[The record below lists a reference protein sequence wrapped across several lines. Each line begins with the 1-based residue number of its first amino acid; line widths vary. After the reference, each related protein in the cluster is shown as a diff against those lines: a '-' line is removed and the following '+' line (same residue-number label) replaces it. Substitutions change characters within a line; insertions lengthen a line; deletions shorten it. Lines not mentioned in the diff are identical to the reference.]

1 MTGSMPRSQ
10 RRVPF
15 EGSQAWAFPDAK
27 DQARARVSVEAG
39 RLRTSWA
46 HTRALLRI
54 EDPMPR
60 DEDDLSF
67 CRALADGVIL
77 SVAERDPARVAKAIA
92 DVCERLAAERHIPMS
107 ELQAAVEALLLEWD
121 ERLSEK
127 QESSPT
133 GAMADKH
140 STK

>member
-1 MTGSMPRSQ
+1 
-10 RRVPF
+10 
-15 EGSQAWAFPDAK
+15 
-27 DQARARVSVEAG
+27 
-39 RLRTSWA
+39 
-46 HTRALLRI
+46 LLF

-60 DEDDLSF
+60 DEDELSF
-67 CRALADGVIL
+67 RRALADGVIL

-121 ERLSEK
+121 ERLSDR

-133 GAMADKH
+133 GAMVDKH

>member
-39 RLRTSWA
+39 RLRKLWA
-46 HTRALLRI
+46 HTRALLRV

-67 CRALADGVIL
+67 RRALADGVIL
-77 SVAERDPARVAKAIA
+77 TVAERDPARVAKVIA
-92 DVCERLAAERHIPMS
+92 DVCERLAAERHIPMP
-107 ELQAAVEALLLEWD
+107 ELQAAVEALLLEWN
-121 ERLSEK
+121 ERLSDR

-133 GAMADKH
+133 GAMVDKH